1 MKISAKQKEN
11 QCAEEV
17 QSKKGFTFTLGK
29 GVGVYW
35 VLKEEVWFGQ
45 AEAAEGS
52 AGAKS
57 QRHYVSEDPGR
68 LQELANVFSTPNLF
82 VIQGKL
88 GWLTDMAIPKKLR
101 VFLSCSDLRRW
112 ELEMSA
118 AREARRSY
126 EPRGHRLIM
135 KLSLQATSMKV
146 HQLKFLHVN
155 VKRKK

>member
-1 MKISAKQKEN
+1 MCWRSPEQERVHIHSWERCWCLLGPQRRSMIWTGRGSRGISR
-11 QCAEEV
+11 
-17 QSKKGFTFTLGK
+17 SKAT
-29 GVGVYW
+29 
-35 VLKEEVWFGQ
+35 
-45 AEAAEGS
+45 EA
-52 AGAKS
+52 
-57 QRHYVSEDPGR
+57 
-68 LQELANVFSTPNLF
+68 
-82 VIQGKL
+82 
-88 GWLTDMAIPKKLR
+88 LR
-101 VFLSCSDLRRW
+101 VRGPWETPGVSKCLFNPQPICDTRKTWMVDWHGHSQKIKDFLSCSDLRRW